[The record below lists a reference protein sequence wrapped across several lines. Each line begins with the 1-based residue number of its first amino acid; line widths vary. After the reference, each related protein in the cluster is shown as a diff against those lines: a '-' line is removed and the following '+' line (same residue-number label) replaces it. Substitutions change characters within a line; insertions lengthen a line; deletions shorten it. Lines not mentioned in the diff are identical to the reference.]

1 MAEVP
6 YRPYTR
12 QRKPR
17 CCPKCG
23 KRTLAAILYKDLVRD
38 YFSLHER
45 EQLLTGACVIGG
57 RRRVT
62 GTHARE
68 EGYAKWMCRNC
79 GCEVYAE
86 KHISG
91 AVRMAG

>member
-1 MAEVP
+1 M
-6 YRPYTR
+6 
-12 QRKPR
+12 
-17 CCPKCG
+17 
-23 KRTLAAILYKDLVRD
+23 LAAILYKDLVRD

-45 EQLLTGACVIGG
+45 EQLITGRCVIGG

-79 GCEVYAE
+79 
-86 KHISG
+86 
-91 AVRMAG
+91 